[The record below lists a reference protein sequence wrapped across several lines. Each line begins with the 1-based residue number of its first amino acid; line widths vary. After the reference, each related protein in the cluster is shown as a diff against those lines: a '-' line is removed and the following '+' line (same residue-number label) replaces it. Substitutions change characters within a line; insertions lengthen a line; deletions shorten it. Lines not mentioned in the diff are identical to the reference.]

1 VPHFGANDFLFLH
14 RAIVYEPGRLNRTAR
29 PDRAARGPISSC
41 FRREA
46 A

>member
-1 VPHFGANDFLFLH
+1 VLHFGANDFLFLH
-14 RAIVYEPGRLNRTAR
+14 RAIVYERLNRTAR